1 MSREIHRDL
10 FGGSLRPSNDT
21 NTPQKSPSVGFSPS
35 FEVREE
41 DWRLV
46 IHQLEQLKRKNQDL
60 ESKLEALSSRTM
72 DLLRG
77 AKTRIERVGAA
88 TQRVEE
94 AVKLKFQE
102 VAGKVSMLTSKVT
115 ERKVADAKIEEL
127 IERHNLALQNF
138 ELRTQQ
144 LQKLISEQQMQLMG
158 YKSTLSEAQREI
170 SRLKRI

>member
-10 FGGSLRPSNDT
+10 FGGSLRPSTDT
-21 NTPQKSPSVGFSPS
+21 TTSQKSQSIDFSPS

-102 VAGKVSMLTSKVT
+102 MAGKVSMLTSKVT

-158 YKSTLSEAQREI
+158 YKSALSEAQREI